1 LLLRSAEV
9 KPLLQRFVQ
18 QQLDFFS
25 SHQGDSLGQVE
36 FDLAFVA
43 HLQ

>member
-18 QQLDFFS
+18 QQLNLFS
-25 SHQGDSLGQVE
+25 SYQGDSLGQVK
-36 FDLAFVA
+36 FDLAFGI
-43 HLQ
+43 HL